1 MHLMFWMIKFLY
13 SKIIDLSNV
22 TQDLNEYQLV
32 KLIKINTTIIG
43 VLFLTDII
51 ASILRQVGAGSRQI
65 RRGLR
70 VFYNIYGGNIMKSK
84 FVLKTPSI
92 IQTIESIGGGDLS
105 SFKEKSKNALTIS
118 AYLVGFMALTSLL
131 FTPLL
136 IIGSNFLTVIIGL
149 KALKYLWLNLSTI
162 IEFIV
167 SVNETDLITGG
178 KRKDELFGN
187 KTLALLRN
195 VTKILFYVG
204 VQAALITAIGSLS
217 PIFVLGIIG
226 MRMYFKII
234 KWMVRII
241 KYLAVQPEAALK
253 EGSDRLVKLTGYFAA
268 AVEMVGAIL
277 AGMMSIEITSVA
289 QGLSILGGFATLFA
303 VVGILISI
311 PLILSKIKVQMDMGL
326 ESLIKLALG
335 ILMFTGLLFLIN
347 NITNDVN
354 IIVMLHWAGS
364 VLLLLTICFF
374 TGLLAKFTLPLMIPL
389 ILFCLAIFTA
399 VTLLSAA
406 ITVAQKTN
414 TEDAS

>member
-43 VLFLTDII
+43 VLFLTYII
-51 ASILRQVGAGSRQI
+51 ASILRRVGAGSRQI